1 MTLVTVRNSLLAIKG
16 ITLKLQKRDLGVLE
30 AYSMVDEV
38 EKHLQLFRNNI
49 SEDHKEWYEE
59 AVALGQKIGAEPQL
73 PRITA

>member
-1 MTLVTVRNSLLAIKG
+1 MI
-16 ITLKLQKRDLGVLE
+16 
-30 AYSMVDEV
+30 DEV
-38 EKHLQLFRNNI
+38 EKHLQSFRNNI